1 MKYSNNNYPKNP
13 SPNKLVKSGLTVF
26 AAVTL
31 SLSVSVQAIVPEPA
45 AKQSKPIAITGV
57 TAHIGNGEVITDAT
71 IAFDKGIIS
80 FIGKN
85 NAFVNAEKHDTL
97 PMTGKHVYPG
107 FILPNTQLGL
117 VEVNAVRATRDQA
130 ERTQLNPSIRSISSY
145 NTDSELIPTFRFNGI
160 LTAQIKPAGGL
171 ISGLSSLVSLDG
183 WNWEDAAF
191 ATDTAMH
198 INWPSIYSRKFDYA
212 THTVKTE
219 KNKHYQEQVDILTDL
234 FQSASLYNAS
244 SKPNLKL
251 AAAKKV
257 LDGKV
262 QFFIHT
268 DGAREI
274 VNGVKFAKSHGI
286 KNIVIVGA
294 REALIVA
301 DFIKQEN
308 VPVILSGVH
317 MLPSSEDADIDQA
330 YKLPFQLTQAGIKVA
345 IGSSLAIEPQG
356 ARNLAF
362 GAGRTVGYGLTK
374 EQALSLIT
382 KNVAEILGVSH
393 RIGTLEVGKEATL
406 FVSQGD
412 ALDMRGN
419 QLLKAYIQGRDI
431 DLFGTQQQLYE
442 RYKNKYSE

>member
-1 MKYSNNNYPKNP
+1 MMKYSNNTY
-13 SPNKLVKSGLTVF
+13 PNKLSPKNLVKSALTVF
-26 AAVTL
+26 AAASL
-31 SLSVSVQAIVPEPA
+31 SLSVSVQAIVPTPA
-45 AKQSKPIAITGV
+45 EKQSKPIAITGV
-57 TAHIGNGEVITDAT
+57 TAHIGDGKVITDAT
-71 IAFDKGIIS
+71 IAFDEGVIS
-80 FIGKN
+80 FVGKN
-85 NAFVNAEKHDTL
+85 NALANPEKYESL
-97 PMTGKHVYPG
+97 SMNGKHIYPG

-160 LTAQIKPAGGL
+160 LTAQVKPAGGL

-198 INWPSIYSRKFDYA
+198 INWPSVYSRRFDYA
-212 THTVKTE
+212 TYTVKTE
-219 KNKHYQEQVDILTDL
+219 KNKHYQEQIDILTNL
-234 FQSASLYNAS
+234 FQSASLYSSS

-268 DGAREI
+268 NGAREI

-286 KNIVIVGA
+286 NNIVIVGA

-301 DFIKQEN
+301 DFLKQEN

-317 MLPSSEDADIDQA
+317 MLPSSEDADVDQA
-330 YKLPFQLTQAGIKVA
+330 YKLPFQLTEAGIKVA
-345 IGSSLAIEPQG
+345 IGSSLTIEPQG

-382 KNVAEILGVSH
+382 KNVAEILGVSD
-393 RIGTLEVGKEATL
+393 RIGTLEVGKVADIIAMHNSPLKNIEEL
-406 FVSQGD
+406 LDVDFVMKSG
-412 ALDMRGN
+412 
-419 QLLKAYIQGRDI
+419 KV
-431 DLFGTQQQLYE
+431 F
-442 RYKNKYSE
+442 KNK